1 MIEVSDLN
9 NPNDYDTTINVIGGL
24 KDVGV
29 IYKVIGAYFSESD
42 SPKELIL
49 DRNEFNLRTERSQ
62 DRVERAIRRTFLN
75 FISQEHED
83 LCRSFFVADQF
94 RPEKEMT
101 LFWQFSMINR
111 LFREISIRVF
121 VKAYFAGRVGLSKD
135 DLVAYLKEFLSQNKQ
150 LDLQWSESTID
161 TLATKYLNL
170 MTKLNLLDGARIK
183 AFRHIRTSDESLM
196 LFLYFARLHEPK
208 NRNILKNEM
217 LPLSFVAPE
226 DILERL
232 KRLSIKGFFEMS
244 YNGVELNVDLTRSY
258 KEISDVLYHR
268 SSTEI

>member
-1 MIEVSDLN
+1 MIAASDQN
-9 NPNDYDTTINVIGGL
+9 NPGDYDTTINVIGGL

-29 IYKVIGAYFSESD
+29 IYKVIGSYFSEGD

-83 LCRSFFVADQF
+83 LCGRFFVADQF
-94 RPEKEMT
+94 RPEKEML
-101 LFWQFSMINR
+101 LFWQFALINR
-111 LFREISIRVF
+111 LFREISTRVF
-121 VKAYFAGRVGLSKD
+121 VKSYFAGRAGISKD
-135 DLVAYLKEFLSQNKQ
+135 DIIAYLKEFLSQNKQ
-150 LDLQWSESTID
+150 FELQWSESTID

-183 AFRHIRTSDESLM
+183 SFRHIRTSDEALA
-196 LFLYFARLHEPK
+196 LFLYFARLYEPN

-217 LPLSFVAPE
+217 LPLSFVARE

-244 YNGVELNVDLTRSY
+244 YNGVDLNIDLTHSY
-258 KEISDVLYHR
+258 KGICDVLYHR
-268 SSTEI
+268 PSTEI